1 MKSKVYVETTV
12 ISYLASRMSR
22 DLITAAN
29 QQITQEW
36 WSVRHQDFDLFVS
49 QIVLREVSPGDE
61 DASRQRLEIVND
73 IPLLELSEEALQLA
87 EALVN
92 QQVIPKNAAV
102 DALHIA
108 VAATN
113 GMDYLITWNFKH
125 IANAAMRSRIE
136 YVCRLSG
143 YEPPVICSPQE
154 LMES

>member
-1 MKSKVYVETTV
+1 LLLV
-12 ISYLASRMSR
+12 MSR

-29 QQITQEW
+29 QQITEEW
-36 WSVRHQDFDLFVS
+36 WSVRRQDFDLFVS
-49 QIVLREVSPGDE
+49 QIVLREVRAGDE
-61 DASRQRLEIVND
+61 DASRQRLEVVND

-92 QQVIPKNAAV
+92 QQVIANNAAV

>member
-1 MKSKVYVETTV
+1 
-12 ISYLASRMSR
+12 L
-22 DLITAAN
+22 
-29 QQITQEW
+29 
-36 WSVRHQDFDLFVS
+36 
-49 QIVLREVSPGDE
+49 EVVD
-61 DASRQRLEIVND
+61 D
-73 IPLLELSEEALQLA
+73 IPMLELSEEALKLA

-113 GMDYLITWNFKH
+113 GMDHLITWNFKH

>member
-1 MKSKVYVETTV
+1 
-12 ISYLASRMSR
+12 MSR

-29 QQITQEW
+29 QQITEEW
-36 WSVRHQDFDLFVS
+36 WSVRRQDFDLFVS
-49 QIVLREVSPGDE
+49 QIVLREVRAGDE
-61 DASRQRLEIVND
+61 DASRQRLEVVND

-92 QQVIPKNAAV
+92 QQVIANNAAV